1 MLTSVVIT
9 SINHVLRSE
18 QWACAQLQS
27 HAGRTIGIRISPMM
41 GFSVEI
47 NSEGKLQPVDNTQ
60 PADAILT
67 LPLLMLPHLVA
78 REPGAFESVTV
89 SGDQTFAS
97 ELIAIAKQID
107 PGVILAHD
115 LSKTVGDIPA
125 HRITQAGEYLV
136 RWQIENVDRLSQ
148 ALAEY
153 CTEETNFLTKP
164 AAIER
169 FAQEVQNLQFDIEK
183 LEQRLNQLGR
193 LTR

>member
-1 MLTSVVIT
+1 MLASVVIT
-9 SINHVLRSE
+9 SINHVLRNE
-18 QWACAQLQS
+18 PWAGARLRLHS
-27 HAGRTIGIRISPMM
+27 GRTIGIRIPPMM

-47 NSEGKLQPVDNTQ
+47 DDEGRLRPVDSTQ
-60 PADAILT
+60 SIDAALT
-67 LPLLMLPHLVA
+67 LPLLSMPRLVA
-78 REPGAFESVTV
+78 REPDAFEAIAV
-89 SGDQTFAS
+89 SGDQAFAG

-125 HRITQAGEYLV
+125 HRIVQAGEQLV
-136 RWQIENVDRLSQ
+136 QWQTGNVQRLAQ
-148 ALAEY
+148 TLAEY
-153 CTEETNFLTKP
+153 CTEESGFLTKP
-164 AAIER
+164 AAVER

>member
-1 MLTSVVIT
+1 
-9 SINHVLRSE
+9 
-18 QWACAQLQS
+18 
-27 HAGRTIGIRISPMM
+27 MM

-47 NSEGKLQPVDNTQ
+47 DDEGRLRPVDSTQ
-60 PADAILT
+60 SIDAALT
-67 LPLLMLPHLVA
+67 LPLLSMPRLVA
-78 REPGAFESVTV
+78 REPDAFEAIAV
-89 SGDQTFAS
+89 SGDQAFAG

-125 HRITQAGEYLV
+125 QRIVQVGEQLVQWQTGNAHRLAQT
-136 RWQIENVDRLSQ
+136 
-148 ALAEY
+148 LAEY
-153 CTEETNFLTKP
+153 CTEESGFLTKP
-164 AAIER
+164 AAVER

>member
-1 MLTSVVIT
+1 MLASVVIT

-18 QWACAQLQS
+18 PWACARLQS
-27 HAGRTIGIRISPMM
+27 HAGKTIGIRIPPVI

-47 NSEGKLQPVDNTQ
+47 DGEGKLRLVDNAQ
-60 PADAILT
+60 SADATLA
-67 LPLLMLPHLVA
+67 LPLLFLPRLIA
-78 REPGAFESVTV
+78 REPDAFEAVTV
-89 SGDQTFAS
+89 SGDQALAD
-97 ELIAIAKQID
+97 ELIAITKQID
-107 PGVILAHD
+107 PSVILAHD

-125 HRITQAGEYLV
+125 HRIAQAGEQLAQ
-136 RWQIENVDRLSQ
+136 WHNGNVHRLAQ

-153 CTEETNFLTKP
+153 CTEETSFLTKP

-169 FAQEVQNLQFDIEK
+169 FAQEVRNLQFDIEK